1 MGREEWKHYIRLGI
15 TAFCV
20 IAAGII
26 FYFILFH
33 VDLLKR
39 GWCGMEKILRPLIYG
54 GVLAYLFRPAA
65 NFLEW
70 VCLYLLKKGR
80 VTITAKKKK
89 CLRLI
94 CVLLNLCLVL
104 LLTYGLLAM
113 LIPQL
118 LTSIQSLVK
127 DFPAY
132 FENIRVWSSRFLKN
146 NPEMEASVNLFL
158 DQYSDKMYQW
168 LSGDFMPGLDEILRE
183 LSVGII
189 GIMAFFKNLILGTI
203 ISIYILYSRESLAA
217 NAKKALYACVE
228 ISQASQI
235 IKNVQYIDRMFSGY
249 LAGMLLD
256 SVNIGIMCYIGTNL
270 LNMPYALLVSAVVAV
285 TNMIPFFG
293 PYLGGIPS
301 TILIFLV
308 NPWQALYFVLF
319 LFALQQIDGNFI
331 APKILGETTGLTGF
345 MVVVA
350 IILGGGFFGI
360 TGMVLGVPVCA
371 VLCTIIKN
379 HVEGRLAEKSLP
391 IQQKFYMDMDHI
403 DTRTHK
409 TVPREGREIEPKE
422 VFRYHKSL

>member
-1 MGREEWKHYIRLGI
+1 
-15 TAFCV
+15 
-20 IAAGII
+20 
-26 FYFILFH
+26 
-33 VDLLKR
+33 
-39 GWCGMEKILRPLIYG
+39 
-54 GVLAYLFRPAA
+54 
-65 NFLEW
+65 
-70 VCLYLLKKGR
+70 
-80 VTITAKKKK
+80 
-89 CLRLI
+89 
-94 CVLLNLCLVL
+94 
-104 LLTYGLLAM
+104 
-113 LIPQL
+113 
-118 LTSIQSLVK
+118 
-127 DFPAY
+127 
-132 FENIRVWSSRFLKN
+132 
-146 NPEMEASVNLFL
+146 
-158 DQYSDKMYQW
+158 
-168 LSGDFMPGLDEILRE
+168 MPGLDEILRE